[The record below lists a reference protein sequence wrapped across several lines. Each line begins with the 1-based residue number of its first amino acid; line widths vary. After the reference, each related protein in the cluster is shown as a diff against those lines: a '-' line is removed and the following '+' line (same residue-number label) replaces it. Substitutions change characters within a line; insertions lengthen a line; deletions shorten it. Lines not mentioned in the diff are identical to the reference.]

1 MNTVHSDWLALRKSS
16 ARVQQGFT
24 LVEILVAIVVLSFGV
39 LGVVGMQAA
48 ALQSNRA
55 ARNQSTAVALGRELA
70 DLMRGNKDVAL
81 ATSTTNNPYLIANYP
96 TTAAPTMSGN
106 CFTSACTT
114 TLAVAQFDMNQ
125 WLARVSAALPKARV
139 VVCFDDTPYEVAT
152 GLPQWACNSAANQTA
167 VVKIGWTQKKLDSAA
182 SDADQATAS
191 GSRPAV
197 VLPLIAG
204 STT

>member
-1 MNTVHSDWLALRKSS
+1 MNTAHVRWLRSRAPLAGAAL
-16 ARVQQGFT
+16 GFT

-55 ARNQSTAVALGRELA
+55 ARNQSTAIALGRELA

-81 ATSTTNNPYLIANYP
+81 ATSTTDNPYLIANY
-96 TTAAPTMSGN
+96 TGTAPTITVN
-106 CFTSACTT
+106 CFTGSCATPKD
-114 TLAVAQFDMNQ
+114 AAQFDMNQ
-125 WLARVSAALPKARV
+125 WLARVSAALPQARV
-139 VVCFDDTPYEVAT
+139 VVCFDDTPYQSSS
-152 GLPQWACNSAANQTA
+152 GLPDWDCPNTPGETL
-167 VVKIGWTQKKLDSAA
+167 VVKIGWTQQALSTSEGPLKATSA
-182 SDADQATAS
+182 

-204 STT
+204 SAT

>member
-1 MNTVHSDWLALRKSS
+1 MASPLSLIKRH
-16 ARVQQGFT
+16 ARTNAEQGFT

-70 DLMRGNKDVAL
+70 DIMRGNKDVAL
-81 ATSTTNNPYLIANYP
+81 ATSATNNPYLIANY
-96 TTAAPTMSGN
+96 TGTAPTISAN
-106 CFTSACTT
+106 CFTAVCTT
-114 TLAVAQFDMNQ
+114 QKAVAEFDMNQ
-125 WLARVSAALPKARV
+125 WLGRVSAALPQARV
-139 VVCFDDTPYEVAT
+139 VVCFDDSPYTSST
-152 GLPQWACNSAANQTA
+152 GLPEWDCPTTPGETL
-167 VVKIGWTQKKLDSAA
+167 VVKIGWTQKSLDTSASAPEKA
-182 SDADQATAS
+182 SAE

-204 STT
+204 SAT